1 MEGDLEGGGKE
12 ISRVVG
18 IELGKGEEE
27 GGGKKMGKEM
37 RMEVWKELGKEVS
50 MEMGEGGK
58 GGEQGDEDGDGMLVR
73 MEMGEGGGETGG
85 EGGEEEGQVPQIE
98 RFIKNCPLPPALP
111 AHRKHE
117 EMNTSNV
124 APEQARIQ
132 QKKASSKVTKQVN
145 T

>member
-1 MEGDLEGGGKE
+1 MSTLHDVCSGIKGFDGGGGGFSP
-12 ISRVVG
+12 IRVLEAGMG
-18 IELGKGEEE
+18 IYYIN
-27 GGGKKMGKEM
+27 
-37 RMEVWKELGKEVS
+37 
-50 MEMGEGGK
+50 
-58 GGEQGDEDGDGMLVR
+58 
-73 MEMGEGGGETGG
+73 
-85 EGGEEEGQVPQIE
+85 QVPQIE